1 MSSAFSTVVEL
12 VTSRLVEMGQVLSR
26 AFRGPQKAQ
35 RLFPVESSPRR
46 SRRFCLC
53 GCFPLTPIVIWSS
66 KTLPSYRAFPLRIF
80 RLCALLVLWVVGSCR
95 KDAPGGPEP
104 ARSVPS
110 PVPSATSS
118 GTPATD
124 TTWFENDYAGALSA
138 ARARKVPLFVDVA
151 AVWCHTCLAMR
162 AFVLD
167 DPALERSAF
176 VWFSFDVEKPENGAL
191 ATRYPAKVLPTFF
204 VVDATNESV
213 HGRWEG
219 AASIDQ
225 MREFLRDGRR
235 SIELSHAGSLAP
247 DDPLALLL
255 AGHRAA
261 MNDDNRAA
269 ARHFEA
275 ALGAAPPAWPRRS
288 DALLALAAALERGE
302 KFDACVELAH
312 TTLAGDALGRSSTLA
327 DFAGN
332 ALDCADHVAKPSAR
346 AKSLRELVAKKLREV
361 ARDPR
366 SPMSPDDRGDALR
379 IVWAA
384 EEALGNHAGAVE
396 TARERLAL
404 LDLAASKAPN
414 PAVASTF
421 DGARLE
427 TLVFLGRARDA
438 VRFLAERERELK
450 GDYNPPHRL
459 AIAYQALG
467 DNQNA
472 LRAIDRAIEKA
483 WGARKARMLDKRVD
497 ILEKLGRRADALK
510 TLEAELAHLYA
521 LPPGQRKP
529 ALERAAEKRL
539 EGLKAR

>member
-1 MSSAFSTVVEL
+1 
-12 VTSRLVEMGQVLSR
+12 
-26 AFRGPQKAQ
+26 
-35 RLFPVESSPRR
+35 
-46 SRRFCLC
+46 
-53 GCFPLTPIVIWSS
+53 
-66 KTLPSYRAFPLRIF
+66 
-80 RLCALLVLWVVGSCR
+80 
-95 KDAPGGPEP
+95 
-104 ARSVPS
+104 VPS
-110 PVPSATSS
+110 GPSSN
-118 GTPATD
+118 TPATL

-167 DPALERSAF
+167 DASLEKSAF
-176 VWFSFDVEKPENGAL
+176 VWFSFDVEKPENAAL
-191 ATRYPAKVLPTFF
+191 AARYPAKVLPTFF
-204 VVDATNESV
+204 VVDSTNESV

-235 SIELSHAGSLAP
+235 SVELSHEGSLAP
-247 DDPLALLL
+247 NDPLGLLL

-261 MNDDNRAA
+261 MNDDNGAA

-275 ALGAAPPAWPRRS
+275 ALAAAPPAWPRRS
-288 DALLALAAALERGE
+288 DALLALVTALERGE
-302 KFDACVELAH
+302 QFDACVELAH
-312 TTLAGDALGRSSTLA
+312 TTLASDVLGRSSTLA

-332 ALDCADHVAKPSAR
+332 ALECADHVAKRSAR
-346 AKSLRELVAKKLREV
+346 AKTLRELVAKKLRDV

-384 EEALGNHAGAVE
+384 EEALGNHEGAVE
-396 TARERLAL
+396 TARERLTV
-404 LDLAASKAPN
+404 LDVAAAKAPN

-427 TLVFLGRARDA
+427 TLVFLGRAGDA
-438 VRFLAERERELK
+438 VRFLAERERELP

-467 DNQNA
+467 DHQNA
-472 LRAIDRAIEKA
+472 LRAIDRAIDKA
-483 WGARKARMLDKRVD
+483 WGARKARMLDKRAD
-497 ILEKLGRRADALK
+497 ILEKLGRHADARE
-510 TLEAELAHLYA
+510 TLEAELAHLNA
-521 LPPGQRKP
+521 LPAGQRKP
-529 ALERAAEKRL
+529 ALERSTEKRL
-539 EGLKAR
+539 QALKAR